1 MARVYGITP
10 SERQRMTLSQFNAL
24 TRDYREHLRQ
34 QEGSS

>member
-24 TRDYREHLRQ
+24 QRDYRAY
-34 QEGSS
+34 QESQRGN